1 MNWAGSCIQKYIE
14 KGAEIGWKSIAMAAN
29 VLEYRESLLLPI
41 ISYSMK
47 VVTESKVSSLPS
59 N

>member
-14 KGAEIGWKSIAMAAN
+14 NGKEIGWKLIAMAAN

-41 ISYSMK
+41 ISYSRK